1 VGLALR
7 KSRVVFQVASIWLS
21 ASGIASSE
29 LHAASLT
36 THTPVEVQMRN
47 LNLHLE
53 HSIVLQIRRL
63 RGQMIATGEAEPV
76 TFDDAKSFVTRI
88 SSAEIGMTGASMS
101 ALLNQYVF
109 AYDGAPLKNI
119 VVTMKDGRIRQTGT
133 MHKGIDVPFEI
144 EGTLDATPEGEI
156 RLHADKVRS
165 GHVPLKGLMHLFG
178 EDLSKLINI
187 KQDRGVRLEGD
198 NILLNPARMLPPPQ
212 IEGKVTA
219 VRIEGDR
226 IVQIFGS
233 EEENLLS
240 PPLKARNYIYHKG
253 GVLRF
258 GKLTMTDTDLEIVDQ
273 TQHVAFDFSLLE
285 YNRQLVAGYSKNT
298 PSHGLIVFMPGFG
311 LLSSSRK

>member
-1 VGLALR
+1 LR
-7 KSRVVFQVASIWLS
+7 KICVVFQVSSVWLFS
-21 ASGIASSE
+21 SGIASSQ
-29 LHAASLT
+29 LHAAALV
-36 THTPVEVQMRN
+36 THAPVEVQMRN
-47 LNLHLE
+47 VNLHLD

-76 TFDDAKSFVTRI
+76 TFDDVKSFVTRI
-88 SSAEIGMTGASMS
+88 SSADIGMTGASMS
-101 ALLNQYVF
+101 VLLNQYVF
-109 AYDGAPLKNI
+109 AYEGAPLKNI
-119 VVTMKDGRIRQTGT
+119 VVTLKDGRIRQIGT

-165 GHVPLKGLMHLFG
+165 GRLPLKGLMHMFG
-178 EDLSKLINI
+178 EDLSKLIKI

-198 NILLNPARMLPPPQ
+198 NIFLNPARMLPPPQ
-212 IEGKVTA
+212 IEGKLTA

-226 IVQIFGS
+226 IVQTFGS
-233 EEENLLS
+233 DETDSLH
-240 PPLKARNYIYHKG
+240 PPYKARNYIYYKG

-273 TQHVAFDFSLLE
+273 AQHSTFDFNLLE

-298 PSHGLIVFMPGFG
+298 SSHGLIVFMPAFG
-311 LLSSSRK
+311 SLPNLKP